1 MDFVLEILLKSFNR
15 KTEPSHVVNLRL
27 PLECHIHMFAW
38 QTITTNM
45 SSDNKVK
52 LDTSIKTG
60 QTFQLYLA
68 IMLICGVL

>member
-1 MDFVLEILLKSFNR
+1 
-15 KTEPSHVVNLRL
+15 
-27 PLECHIHMFAW
+27 
-38 QTITTNM
+38 M